1 MMKRKAAD
9 DSIDG
14 AEADASRKRL
24 NTTAQPD
31 QCAPFHDRVFSPETL
46 EELTKSYSESKPYK
60 HGVISNLVSP
70 DLLHDVRSEIQNH
83 LTFTP
88 KETDIYKIHQSG
100 DLANLDGLDHSSSR
114 LLPNL
119 LQLRDALYSRPFRE
133 HLSTITGSG
142 ALSGRK
148 TDMAINVYTP
158 GCHLLCHDDV
168 IGSRRVS
175 YILYLT
181 DPDIPWK
188 AEWGGALRL
197 YPTVVQTSGD
207 GKVHK
212 IPSPDPE
219 VSIPPAFNQLAF
231 FAVQPGESFHDVE
244 EVYAS
249 QGQEEAKDEVRIRTA
264 ISGWYHIPQEGEE
277 GFVEGLEE
285 KLADKSSLRQLE
297 GKADEFDLPKTNSQ
311 TPIAGNDSSFSSNNN
326 QKTALSSQEGLLLSE
341 DDLTFLIKY
350 IAPTYLTPD
359 TLGSVSE
366 VFTEQWSLTLDSFL
380 TDRFS
385 QSLRDYISTQE
396 SQALP
401 IATSD
406 IEKATPWTVARPPHK
421 HRFLFQQI
429 REPRP
434 TDPRAQSPL
443 QDLLENLL
451 PSVPFY
457 KWLQLATG
465 QTISSHNLIARRF
478 RRGKD
483 YTLATGYEEDE
494 SQLEVTLAITP
505 SSGWEPDMEVEDDA
519 DSHVVAGDVGET
531 AEDSAVGKLVNEA
544 HVGKL
549 EETAVE
555 VDNRV
560 ANSDVGEAEVAAET
574 NKPVV
579 EQKVQ
584 PVVPGNLIA
593 NAEEHVGKPEEPPVD
608 ADNHV
613 ANSDVGEAEVAAA
626 RISKPVVEEKED
638 SVEPG
643 NLVANA
649 DVEEVKGSPTG
660 AGISTTAGV
669 LGNSDQEPVDDGKR
683 VSNSDVGEAG
693 AAPAEG
699 RKSTSVGTVSK
710 SKKASED
717 VEAGK
722 LFTNSDAGEE
732 GGSSNEVDKRGTD
745 DDGSKTEKASSTVN
759 EPHVINDQGG
769 GVGDVDEAG
778 SATDTVRKSVASD
791 DAEVGGDLAEASD
804 GAPGLDIGGYLA
816 YMAGDDTD
824 HGIPDEKSSDQGLD
838 LPSNMSTGARSSGF
852 STTKSDKPTK
862 ADPAVYQTA
871 DQGDE
876 DDGVLFSMPAGWN
889 KLGIV
894 LRDKG
899 TLRFV
904 KYVSQQA
911 KGDRW
916 DVCGEYAVVDQDT
929 EVEGGEVLIEA
940 DQMGDSD
947 VTTEQEEET
956 TSDDY

>member
-1 MMKRKAAD
+1 MLLRIQAVSNPSNQSD
-9 DSIDG
+9 QRLTLDS
-14 AEADASRKRL
+14 
-24 NTTAQPD
+24 
-31 QCAPFHDRVFSPETL
+31 
-46 EELTKSYSESKPYK
+46 YK
-60 HGVISNLVSP
+60 HGVINNLVSP
-70 DLLHDVRSEIQNH
+70 ELLRDVRSEIQNH
-83 LTFTP
+83 LSFTP

-100 DLANLDGLDHSSSR
+100 DLANLDGLDDSSVR
-114 LLPNL
+114 LLPSL
-119 LQLRDALYSRPFRE
+119 LKLRDALYSKPFRE

-181 DPDIPWK
+181 DPDTPWK

-207 GKVHK
+207 GNVHK

-219 VSIPPAFNQLAF
+219 VSIPPAFNQLTF

-244 EVYAS
+244 EVYAC
-249 QGQEEAKDEVRIRTA
+249 QGQEEAKDDVRIRTA

-297 GKADEFDLPKTNSQ
+297 GKTDEFDLPKTNSQ
-311 TPIAGNDSSFSSNNN
+311 TPIAGNDSSFSSNSN
-326 QKTALSSQEGLLLSE
+326 QEKALSSQDGVSLSE

-366 VFTEQWSLTLDSFL
+366 VFDEQLSLTLDSFL
-380 TDRFS
+380 ADRFS

-421 HRFLFQQI
+421 HRFLYQQI

-434 TDPRAQSPL
+434 TDPRGRSPL

-451 PSVPFY
+451 PSLPFY

-494 SQLEVTLAITP
+494 SQLEITLAITP

-519 DSHVVAGDVGET
+519 NSHVVAGDVGET
-531 AEDSAVGKLVNEA
+531 AEDSAVGKLVDEE
-544 HVGKL
+544 HVGKP
-549 EETAVE
+549 EETP
-555 VDNRV
+555 V
-560 ANSDVGEAEVAAET
+560 ANSDLSDLGEAEVTPAEV
-574 NKPVV
+574 NEPV
-579 EQKVQ
+579 E
-584 PVVPGNLIA
+584 PGSLAA
-593 NAEEHVGKPEEPPVD
+593 NAEEHVGKPEGTPVE
-608 ADNHV
+608 ADDLV
-613 ANSDVGEAEVAAA
+613 ANCDVGEAEVAPAE
-626 RISKPVVEEKED
+626 INEPVIEEKVAPIGT
-638 SVEPG
+638 S
-643 NLVANA
+643 NLAANA

-660 AGISTTAGV
+660 VGTSTTAGV

-683 VSNSDVGEAG
+683 VSNSHVGEAE
-693 AAPAEG
+693 AAPAEVS
-699 RKSTSVGTVSK
+699 KSTSVGTVSK
-710 SKKASED
+710 SKEASED

-722 LFTNSDAGEE
+722 LFTIGDAGEE
-732 GGSSNEVDKRGTD
+732 GGNSDEVDKYGTD
-745 DDGSKTEKASSTVN
+745 DDDSKTKKASSTVN
-759 EPHVINDQGG
+759 ESHVTNDQGE
-769 GVGDVDEAG
+769 DVDDADEAG
-778 SATDTVRKSVASD
+778 RETDTARKSVASD
-791 DAEVGGDLAEASD
+791 DGEVRGDLAEVSN

-816 YMAGDDTD
+816 YMAGDDIDQGVSDEKASD
-824 HGIPDEKSSDQGLD
+824 HGFD
-838 LPSNMSTGARSSGF
+838 LPTNLSTGARSSGF
-852 STTKSDKPTK
+852 SNVKSNGPSK

-916 DVCGEYAVVDQDT
+916 DVCGEYAVVDQDI
-929 EVEGGEVLIEA
+929 EVEGGEVLTEA
-940 DQMGDSD
+940 DQMVDSD
-947 VTTEQEEET
+947 ITTEQEEET